1 MSKTAF
7 ITGISG
13 MDGKLLSTFL
23 LDKGY
28 NVLGLVRKQ
37 SVHEIENHKNV
48 EYIIGDLTQMDS
60 IIEKLQY
67 KKIDEFYF
75 EVK

>member
-1 MSKTAF
+1 MSKTAL

-28 NVLGLVRKQ
+28 NVIGLVRKQ
-37 SVHEIENHKNV
+37 SVHEIKSHKNV

-60 IIEKLQY
+60 ILEKLN
-67 KKIDEFYF
+67 K
-75 EVK
+75 